1 MDGGC
6 GRIFRSCAR
15 RRHKSTGNV
24 CTGNRCVSG
33 NIQCTIAGNQHF
45 RGCGIFAIDIH
56 YRIFADFNICSR
68 TICKH
73 IQCGRGDRCTGDL
86 TSGLNG
92 CRTAVFN
99 GDPVGECIRTGNIH
113 HTFAGDDRFGDL
125 TAFVHIQ
132 DRADSRCFF
141 TGCRRSADIQQSS
154 RTAVIHIDHAACDTQ
169 MICCTHTGQQTVFV
183 HIDRTAIDS
192 TAGNDRS
199 CAGNIE
205 NTVTHG
211 HFANCGRSLDIGC
224 TGKDRHIGN
233 HRAHAI
239 RTGDIQYTVRA
250 IQLKFVRLSAGNIQR
265 TIVHERTGEGAA
277 CHGHDTCGIDPGT
290 GH

>member
-6 GRIFRSCAR
+6 DRIFRSCTGC
-15 RRHKSTGNV
+15 HHESTGQG
-24 CTGNRCVSG
+24 CTGNRCESG
-33 NIQCTIAGNQHF
+33 NIQCTIAENCHV
-45 RGCGIFAIDIH
+45 CGTCICAIDIH
-56 YRIFADFNICSR
+56 DR
-68 TICKH
+68 TFPDSDRCGRTAGKH

-92 CRTAVFN
+92 CITAAFN
-99 GDPVGECIRTGNIH
+99 GDIVGDRIRTGNIH
-113 HTFAGDDRFGDL
+113 HTCAGDDRCGDR

-132 DRADSRCFF
+132 DRTDSRCAD
-141 TGCRRSADIQQSS
+141 CRRSADIQQSS
-154 RTAVIHIDHAACDTQ
+154 RTAAIHIDHAACDIQ

-183 HIDRTAIDS
+183 HIDRTATDS

-205 NTVTHG
+205 NTVIHG
-211 HFANCGRSLDIGC
+211 HFADRSRSLDIGC
-224 TGKDRHIGN
+224 TGKDRHAGDLCC
-233 HRAHAI
+233 HVGH
-239 RTGDIQYTVRA
+239 TGDIQYTGRA

-265 TIVHERTGEGAA
+265 TIVHERIGEGAV